1 MAVHQ
6 SIRGSELL
14 LDIDR
19 SSGTPLH
26 GQLENALRA
35 AVRSGRLAA
44 GTRLP
49 ATRVLASE
57 LGCSRWVVVEAYLQ
71 LGAEGYLRARA
82 GGGTVVAV
90 QPVPAPAPVRRRPP
104 AVPPSPVVIDF
115 EPGLPDLAAFP
126 RSTWLRALQQTVRG
140 FPSSGLDYGQAAGAA
155 SLRQALAG
163 YLARAR
169 GGGGEADDIVGCSRV
184 THGLTL
190 LCEVL
195 RRHGHRS
202 IAVEDPGWPQLRNAV
217 RRAGL
222 DPLSVPV
229 DGEGILVAALQR
241 LPARAV
247 LVTPAHQF
255 PRGVVLSA
263 ARRAAL
269 LAWARDR
276 DAVILEDDYDAEY
289 RYDRRPVGA
298 LQGLDPPRVAYLG
311 SVSKTLGPGVRLGW
325 AVPPAPLLAAV
336 LQLRACGDPPPAT
349 LDQLTLAQ
357 LIETGALDRHL
368 RRTRATYLTRRNA
381 LRASLAEHLPG
392 ATAEGVEAGLHLL
405 VRLPADADEAALVA
419 AARRLGVH
427 VAGLAGYHHELDA
440 GGPGLVIG
448 YGKAPEHQIAGGVA
462 RLAAAYHAT
471 RTADPSADRPPT
483 VLAGPRRQSLGGP
496 LAG

>member
-19 SSGTPLH
+19 ASGTPLH
-26 GQLENALRA
+26 VQLENALRA
-35 AVRSGRLAA
+35 AVRGGRLAA

-49 ATRVLASE
+49 APRVLASE

-90 QPVPAPAPVRRRPP
+90 QPAQVPGRRRPPAVP

-126 RSTWLRALQQTVRG
+126 RGAWLRALQRTVRG
-140 FPSSGLDYGQAAGAA
+140 FPSSGLDYGQVAGAA

-169 GGGGEADDIVGCSRV
+169 GVQAAADGIVACAGV

-195 RRHGHRS
+195 RGQGHRG
-202 IAVEDPGWPQLRNAV
+202 IAVEDPGWPQLRNAA

-229 DGEGILVAALQR
+229 DGEGILVAALER
-241 LPARAV
+241 LPTRAV

-325 AVPPAPLLAAV
+325 AVLPGPLLAAV
-336 LQLRACGDPPPAT
+336 LRLRAGGDPPPAT

-357 LIETGALDRHL
+357 LIETGSLDRHL

-405 VRLPADADEAALVA
+405 VRLPADADEAELVA
-419 AARRLGVH
+419 AARRLGVR
-427 VAGLAGYHHELDA
+427 VAGLADYHHDVDA
-440 GGPGLVIG
+440 DGPGLVIG
-448 YGKAPEHQIAGGVA
+448 YGKAPEHQIASGVA
-462 RLAAAYHAT
+462 RLAAAYRAT
-471 RTADPSADRPPT
+471 RTADPVADRPP
-483 VLAGPRRQSLGGP
+483 G
-496 LAG
+496 

>member
-35 AVRSGRLAA
+35 AVRGGRLAA

-49 ATRVLASE
+49 ATRVLAGE

-90 QPVPAPAPVRRRPP
+90 QPAPAPSPAPVRGRPSD
-104 AVPPSPVVIDF
+104 VPPSPVAIDF

-169 GGGGEADDIVGCSRV
+169 GVQAGPDDIVACAGV

-195 RRHGHRS
+195 RRHGHSS
-202 IAVEDPGWPQLRNAV
+202 IAVEDPGWPQLRNAA

-229 DGEGILVAALQR
+229 DGEGIVVAALRR

-247 LVTPAHQF
+247 LVSPAHQF
-255 PRGVVLSA
+255 PQGVVLSA

-298 LQGLDPPRVAYLG
+298 LQGLDPLRVAYLG

-336 LQLRACGDPPPAT
+336 LGLRACGDPPPAT

-357 LIETGALDRHL
+357 LIETGSLDRHL
-368 RRTRATYLTRRNA
+368 RRTRATYLTRRDA
-381 LRASLAEHLPG
+381 LLASLAEHLPG
-392 ATAEGVEAGLHLL
+392 ASAEGVEAGLHLL
-405 VRLPADADEAALVA
+405 VRLPDDADEVALVA
-419 AARRLGVH
+419 AARRLGVR
-427 VAGLAGYHHELDA
+427 VAGLAGYYHDLDA

-448 YGKAPEHQIAGGVA
+448 YGKAAEHQIAGGVA
-462 RLAAAYHAT
+462 GLAAAYRGT
-471 RTADPSADRPPT
+471 RTAAPSPT
-483 VLAGPRRQSLGGP
+483 ARQGGQ
-496 LAG
+496 ASK

>member
-1 MAVHQ
+1 
-6 SIRGSELL
+6 
-14 LDIDR
+14 
-19 SSGTPLH
+19 
-26 GQLENALRA
+26 
-35 AVRSGRLAA
+35 
-44 GTRLP
+44 
-49 ATRVLASE
+49 
-57 LGCSRWVVVEAYLQ
+57 VVEAYLQ

-82 GGGTVVAV
+82 GGGTVIAV
-90 QPVPAPAPVRRRPP
+90 QPAPAPAPARPRAP

-140 FPSSGLDYGQAAGAA
+140 FPSTGLDYGQAAGAA

-169 GGGGEADDIVGCSRV
+169 GVQAFADDIVACAGV

-195 RRHGHRS
+195 RGHGHRS

-269 LAWARDR
+269 LAWARER

-298 LQGLDPPRVAYLG
+298 LQGLDPARVAYLG

-325 AVPPAPLLAAV
+325 IVPPAPLLAAV

-357 LIETGALDRHL
+357 LIETGALERHL

-392 ATAEGVEAGLHLL
+392 SRAEGVEAGLHLL

-419 AARRLGVH
+419 GASRLGVH
-427 VAGLAGYHHELDA
+427 VAGLAGYHHDLDA

-462 RLAAAYHAT
+462 RIAAAYRGT
-471 RTADPSADRPPT
+471 RTADPGAGRPP
-483 VLAGPRRQSLGGP
+483 G
-496 LAG
+496 

>member
-1 MAVHQ
+1 MAIHQ

-19 SSGTPLH
+19 ASGTPLH
-26 GQLENALRA
+26 AQLENALRA

-49 ATRVLASE
+49 ATRVLADE

-71 LGAEGYLRARA
+71 LGTEGYLRARG

-90 QPVPAPAPVRRRPP
+90 QPAPVPARRRPP
-104 AVPPSPVVIDF
+104 AVLAVPPAPVAIDF

-126 RSTWLRALQQTVRG
+126 RSAWLRALQQTVRG
-140 FPSSGLDYGQAAGAA
+140 LPSGGLDYGQPAGAE

-169 GGGGEADDIVGCSRV
+169 GVHAADDDIVVCAGV
-184 THGLTL
+184 THGLAL
-190 LCEVL
+190 LCEAL
-195 RRHGHRS
+195 RRHGHRT
-202 IAVEDPGWPQLRNAV
+202 IAVEDPGWPQLRNAA

-263 ARRAAL
+263 ARRTAL
-269 LAWARDR
+269 LAWARVR

-298 LQGLDPPRVAYLG
+298 LQGVDPPRVAYLG

-325 AVPPAPLLAAV
+325 AVLPGPLLASV
-336 LQLRACGDPPPAT
+336 LELRACGDPPPAT

-357 LIETGALDRHL
+357 LIETGSLDRHL

-381 LRASLAEHLPG
+381 LHASLAEHLPG
-392 ATAEGVEAGLHLL
+392 SAAEGVEAGLHLL

-419 AARRLGVH
+419 EARRLGVH
-427 VAGLAGYHHELDA
+427 VEGLAGYHHDLDA

-462 RLAAAYHAT
+462 RLAAAYRAT
-471 RTADPSADRPPT
+471 RRGAGGGDR
-483 VLAGPRRQSLGGP
+483 ACFSR
-496 LAG
+496 

>member
-19 SSGTPLH
+19 ASGTPLYV
-26 GQLENALRA
+26 QLENALRA
-35 AVRSGRLAA
+35 ALRSGRLAA

-49 ATRVLASE
+49 ATRVLAGE

-90 QPVPAPAPVRRRPP
+90 HPAPGTARHRSTAAPAVP
-104 AVPPSPVVIDF
+104 AVPPTPVVIDF

-169 GGGGEADDIVGCSRV
+169 GVQAAADDIVACAGV

-190 LCEVL
+190 LCEAL

-247 LVTPAHQF
+247 LVTPSHQF
-255 PRGVVLSA
+255 PQGVVLSA

-325 AVPPAPLLAAV
+325 AVPPGPLLAAV

-357 LIETGALDRHL
+357 LIETGSLDRHL
-368 RRTRATYLTRRNA
+368 RRTRSTYLTRRNA
-381 LRASLAEHLPG
+381 LRAALAEHLPG
-392 ATAEGVEAGLHLL
+392 STAEGVEAGLHLL

-419 AARRLGVH
+419 GARLLGVH
-427 VAGLAGYHHELDA
+427 VAGLADYHHDLDV

-462 RLAAAYHAT
+462 LLAAAYRAT
-471 RTADPSADRPPT
+471 RTTDTVAARPP
-483 VLAGPRRQSLGGP
+483 G
-496 LAG
+496 

>member
-49 ATRVLASE
+49 ATRVLAGE

-90 QPVPAPAPVRRRPP
+90 QPAPAPAPAPVRGRPP
-104 AVPPSPVVIDF
+104 DVPPSPVVIDF

-126 RSTWLRALQQTVRG
+126 RSVWLRALQQTVRG

-169 GGGGEADDIVGCSRV
+169 GVHAGADDIVACAGV

-195 RRHGHRS
+195 RGHGHRS
-202 IAVEDPGWPQLRNAV
+202 IAVEDPGWPRLRNAV

-229 DGEGILVAALQR
+229 DGEGIVVAALRR

-247 LVTPAHQF
+247 LVSPAHQF
-255 PRGVVLSA
+255 PQGVVLSA

-276 DAVILEDDYDAEY
+276 DAVIVEDDYDAEY

-298 LQGLDPPRVAYLG
+298 LQGLDPLRVAYLG

-336 LQLRACGDPPPAT
+336 LRLRACGDPPPAT

-357 LIETGALDRHL
+357 LIEMGSLDRHL
-368 RRTRATYLTRRNA
+368 RRTRATYLTRRDA
-381 LRASLAEHLPG
+381 LLAALAEHLPG
-392 ATAEGVEAGLHLL
+392 ASAEGVEAGLHLL
-405 VRLPADADEAALVA
+405 VRLPDDADEVALAA

-427 VAGLAGYHHELDA
+427 VAGLAGYYHDLDA

-448 YGKAPEHQIAGGVA
+448 YGKAAEHQIADGVA
-462 RLAAAYHAT
+462 RLAAAYRGT
-471 RTADPSADRPPT
+471 RTAAVAD
-483 VLAGPRRQSLGGP
+483 
-496 LAG
+496 

>member
-44 GTRLP
+44 GTRVP
-49 ATRVLASE
+49 ATRVLAGE

-90 QPVPAPAPVRRRPP
+90 QPAPVPARRRPP
-104 AVPPSPVVIDF
+104 AAAPSPVVIDF

-126 RSTWLRALQQTVRG
+126 RSAWLRALQQTVRG

-163 YLARAR
+163 YLARSR
-169 GGGGEADDIVGCSRV
+169 GVQASADDIVACAGV

-195 RRHGHRS
+195 RGHGHRS

-222 DPLSVPV
+222 DPVSVPV
-229 DGEGILVAALQR
+229 DGEGILVAALRR

-269 LAWARDR
+269 LAWARER

-325 AVPPAPLLAAV
+325 TVPPAPLLAAV
-336 LQLRACGDPPPAT
+336 LQLRAGGDPPPAT

-357 LIETGALDRHL
+357 LIDTGSLDRHL
-368 RRTRATYLTRRNA
+368 RRTRAAYLSRRNA

-392 ATAEGVEAGLHLL
+392 ASAEGVEAGLHLL
-405 VRLPADADEAALVA
+405 VRLPADADEPALVA

-427 VAGLAGYHHELDA
+427 VAGLADYHHDLDA

-448 YGKAPEHQIAGGVA
+448 YGKAPEHQIADGVA
-462 RLAAAYHAT
+462 RLAAAYRAT
-471 RTADPSADRPPT
+471 RTADPVADRIT
-483 VLAGPRRQSLGGP
+483 EFR
-496 LAG
+496 

>member
-1 MAVHQ
+1 MAVLQ

-26 GQLENALRA
+26 AQLENALRA

-49 ATRVLASE
+49 ATRVLAGE
-57 LGCSRWVVVEAYLQ
+57 LGCSRSVVVEAYLQ

-90 QPVPAPAPVRRRPP
+90 QPAPAPVAARHRPP

-169 GGGGEADDIVGCSRV
+169 GVQASADDIVACAGV
-184 THGLTL
+184 THGLAL

-195 RRHGHRS
+195 RRHGHRT

-255 PRGVVLSA
+255 PQGVVLSA

-269 LAWARDR
+269 LAWARER

-298 LQGLDPPRVAYLG
+298 MQGLDPPRVAYLG

-325 AVPPAPLLAAV
+325 IVPPVPLLAAV

-357 LIETGALDRHL
+357 LIETGSLDRHL
-368 RRTRATYLTRRNA
+368 RRTRATYLTRRNT
-381 LRASLAEHLPG
+381 LRAALADHLPG
-392 ATAEGVEAGLHLL
+392 SRAEGVEAGLHLL
-405 VRLPADADEAALVA
+405 VRLPADADEAALIA
-419 AARRLGVH
+419 GARRLGVH
-427 VAGLAGYHHELDA
+427 VAGLAGYHHDLDA

-448 YGKAPEHQIAGGVA
+448 YGKAPEHQIADGVA
-462 RLAAAYHAT
+462 RLATAYRAT
-471 RTADPSADRPPT
+471 RTAELRVERVEAD
-483 VLAGPRRQSLGGP
+483 
-496 LAG
+496 

>member
-1 MAVHQ
+1 VTVHQ

-19 SSGTPLH
+19 ASGTPLH
-26 GQLENALRA
+26 AQLESALRA
-35 AVRSGRLAA
+35 AMRSGRLAA

-49 ATRVLASE
+49 ATRVLAAE

-71 LGAEGYLRARA
+71 LSAEGYLRARA
-82 GGGTVVAV
+82 GGGTVVAA
-90 QPVPAPAPVRRRPP
+90 QLTPVTSAPRSP
-104 AVPPSPVVIDF
+104 AVRAVPPVVIDF

-140 FPSSGLDYGQAAGAA
+140 FPSDGLDYGQPAGAA

-169 GGGGEADDIVGCSRV
+169 GVHAAAGDIVVCAGV

-202 IAVEDPGWPQLRNAV
+202 IAVEDPGWPQLRGAA

-222 DPLSVPV
+222 DPVSVPV
-229 DGEGILVAALQR
+229 DSEGILVDALRR

-269 LAWARDR
+269 LAWARER

-298 LQGLDPPRVAYLG
+298 LHGLDPVRVAYLG

-325 AVPPAPLLAAV
+325 AVPPGPLLAAV

-357 LIETGALDRHL
+357 LIDTGSLDRHL
-368 RRTRATYLTRRNA
+368 RRTRAAYLTRRNA
-381 LRASLAEHLPG
+381 LRTALAERLPG
-392 ATAEGVEAGLHLL
+392 SAVEGVDAGLHLL
-405 VRLPADADEAALVA
+405 VRLPADANEAALVA
-419 AARRLGVH
+419 AARELGVH
-427 VAGLAGYHHELDA
+427 VAGLAGYHHDA
-440 GGPGLVIG
+440 DTDGPGLVIG
-448 YGKAPEHQIAGGVA
+448 YGKVREHQIAAGVA

-471 RTADPSADRPPT
+471 RSAEPGPGRPP
-483 VLAGPRRQSLGGP
+483 G
-496 LAG
+496 